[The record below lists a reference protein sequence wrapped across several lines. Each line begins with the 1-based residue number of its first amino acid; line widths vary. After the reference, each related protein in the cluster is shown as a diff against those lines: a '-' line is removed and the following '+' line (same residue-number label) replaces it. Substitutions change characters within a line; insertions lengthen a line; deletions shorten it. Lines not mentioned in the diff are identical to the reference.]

1 LTAGHRRPT
10 DRQVRHQKRGYV
22 VWHRFTVVFVP
33 ALLALAL
40 LAVGAY
46 IGVVPVAL
54 AIEGKQGVRATAKT
68 FVFDGTATFPGFFQ
82 TQDGQNRTVVPVTL
96 RNLRI
101 QGVCVSTKVPTPLG
115 DYVLRITSPDVGS
128 MIQVGDVTFGVDTID
143 RLDFGGDSVNLNYGA
158 RTADG
163 TPTDTG
169 TRGYV
174 PFEVNNLKLGLDLN
188 IRYVTANQ
196 LHLNGL
202 TLAGSTGQ
210 RECY

>member
-1 LTAGHRRPT
+1 LTAGHRKLT
-10 DRQVRHQKRGYV
+10 DRQVTHQKRGHV

-46 IGVVPVAL
+46 TGVVPVAL

-68 FVFDGTATFPGFFQ
+68 FTFDGTATFPGFFQ
-82 TQDGQNRTVVPVTL
+82 TQDGDKRTVVPVTL

-101 QGVCVSTKVPTPLG
+101 QGVCVSTQVPTPFG

-128 MIQVGDVTFGVDTID
+128 VIKVGDATFGVDTID
-143 RLDFGGDSVNLNYGA
+143 RLDFIGDSVNVNYGD

-169 TRGYV
+169 IPGYLPMV
-174 PFEVNNLKLGLDLN
+174 VSNLKLGLDLN

-202 TLAGSTGQ
+202 AMAGSTGQ
-210 RECY
+210 HECY